1 MVWSKF
7 ENFPY
12 FILGK
17 ISQGNVFDDILQRKK
32 SLPILQHGIFGLY
45 EIAHFVSRLYSKT
58 SLFSFLTK
66 NKY

>member
-7 ENFPY
+7 KNFPY

-45 EIAHFVSRLYSKT
+45 EIADFVSRLYSKT

-66 NKY
+66 NKQ